1 MKKISLYILLVLIFS
16 NFASITKAK
25 EIEVFCLVKN
35 YHLESSTIN
44 PKDYERFAGKI
55 INLLIDTNKKKIF
68 NNSIDSEMYLMT
80 GIDVPIKYRKSGD
93 FINYRNKIKVG
104 DKKTKYEYR
113 VKIKLFQ
120 DNFPERLEAKVLQSG
135 FSTQKWEFQIDCK
148 NVTYTEKE
156 IETAKIFKSKEKEK
170 DKLIKMNKKY
180 LKKTKEN

>member
-1 MKKISLYILLVLIFS
+1 MKKLSLYIFLILIFS
-16 NFASITKAK
+16 NFVSISKAK

-44 PKDYERFAGKI
+44 PKDYKRFAGKI

-120 DNFPERLEAKVLQSG
+120 DNYPERLEAKVLQSG
-135 FSTQKWEFQIDCK
+135 FSTQKWEFQIDCQD
-148 NVTYTEKE
+148 VTFTEKE
-156 IETAKIFKSKEKEK
+156 IETAKIFKSGNK
-170 DKLIKMNKKY
+170 DKLIKIEKY
-180 LKKTKEN
+180 LKLKKENQI

>member
-1 MKKISLYILLVLIFS
+1 
-16 NFASITKAK
+16 
-25 EIEVFCLVKN
+25 
-35 YHLESSTIN
+35 
-44 PKDYERFAGKI
+44 
-55 INLLIDTNKKKIF
+55 
-68 NNSIDSEMYLMT
+68 MT

-104 DKKTKYEYR
+104 EKKTKYEYR

>member
-1 MKKISLYILLVLIFS
+1 
-16 NFASITKAK
+16 
-25 EIEVFCLVKN
+25 
-35 YHLESSTIN
+35 
-44 PKDYERFAGKI
+44 
-55 INLLIDTNKKKIF
+55 
-68 NNSIDSEMYLMT
+68 MYLMT

-156 IETAKIFKSKEKEK
+156 IETAKIFKSKNK
-170 DKLIKMNKKY
+170 DKIIKIEKY
-180 LKKTKEN
+180 LKLKKEN